1 MSYGVE
7 ADAPMGCPACG
18 EPVVSADRWC
28 EVCGAAL
35 TGPPPTVADPG
46 DTWSSAAA
54 WSAAVAGP
62 GGPDVRVDRWAGGPV
77 PGQSLCPGCGE
88 PTGGADGW
96 CERCAPPWTPARDHR
111 ELVDGPAA
119 AVTDLGSTHWR
130 NEDAVG
136 VRWVE
141 GNPAGFALVVC
152 DGVSVSQDPH
162 LVSQVAVDTALQ
174 VLWEAVATGGDLGA
188 AMVDATAAAQ
198 RAAAAV
204 PYDPSLDIGPGACTF
219 VAAAVRGSVAAFGS
233 VGDSRAYWVDARG
246 AVQIGRDDSL
256 AAELIA
262 SGRLTNSQAMRRPDA
277 HALTRWLGI
286 DSTGAVPSVSVVELP
301 GPGLVVLAS
310 DGLWNYAPTPEA
322 MASLIGPVGAET
334 TIALARRL
342 AEFANAAGGADNIT
356 VAVGPHG
363 VDPLEGR

>member
-1 MSYGVE
+1 
-7 ADAPMGCPACG
+7 
-18 EPVVSADRWC
+18 
-28 EVCGAAL
+28 VCGAAR
-35 TGPPPTVADPG
+35 TGPSPTVAGPG
-46 DTWSSAAA
+46 DGWPSAPA
-54 WSAAVAGP
+54 WSAAAAGL
-62 GGPDVRVDRWAGGPV
+62 GGPEMRVDRWAAGPI
-77 PGQSLCPGCGE
+77 PGQSLCAGCGE
-88 PTGGADGW
+88 PTGTDGW
-96 CERCAPPWTPARDHR
+96 CNRCPPPWSPARDHL
-111 ELVDGPAA
+111 EVVDGPVA
-119 AVTDLGSTHWR
+119 AVSDLGSTHWR

-136 VRWVE
+136 VRWVD
-141 GNPAGFALVVC
+141 GNPGGFALVVC

-188 AMVDATAAAQ
+188 AMVAATAAAQ

-204 PYDPSLDIGPGACTF
+204 PYDPSLDVGPGACTF
-219 VAAAVRGSVAAFGS
+219 VAAAVRGSLAGFAS
-233 VGDSRAYWVDARG
+233 VGDSRAYWVDASG

-262 SGRLTNSQAMRRPDA
+262 SGRFTTSQAMRRADA
-277 HALTRWLGI
+277 HALTRWLGV
-286 DSTGAVPSVSVVELP
+286 DSTGAGPSVTVVELP

-310 DGLWNYAPTPEA
+310 DGLWNYAPTPAA

-342 AEFANAAGGADNIT
+342 AGFANASGGADNIT

-363 VDPLEGR
+363 IDRQEGR

>member
-1 MSYGVE
+1 MSYGDE
-7 ADAPMGCPACG
+7 ADVPMGCPACG
-18 EPVVSADRWC
+18 EPVVWADRWC

-35 TGPPPTVADPG
+35 TGRPPI
-46 DTWSSAAA
+46 
-54 WSAAVAGP
+54 VAGP
-62 GGPDVRVDRWAGGPV
+62 GDAWSSAPAGSAGAPEPADPDVRVDRWAGRPT
-77 PGQSLCPGCGE
+77 PGRPLCPGCGE
-88 PTGGADGW
+88 PDGGADGW
-96 CERCAPPWTPARDHR
+96 CDRCAPPRPPARDHL
-111 ELVDGPAA
+111 EVVDGPVA

-141 GNPAGFALVVC
+141 GRPGGFALVVC

-198 RAAAAV
+198 RAAAAL
-204 PYDPSLDIGPGACTF
+204 PYDPLLDVGPGACTF
-219 VAAAVRGSVAAFGS
+219 VAAVVRGSMAAFGS

-262 SGRLTNSQAMRRPDA
+262 SGRFTTSQAMRRSDA
-277 HALTRWLGI
+277 HTLTRWLGI
-286 DSTGAVPSVSVVELP
+286 DSTGAVPSVTVAQLP

-310 DGLWNYAPTPEA
+310 DGLWNYAPTPDA
-322 MASLIGPVGAET
+322 MATLIGPVGAET

-342 AEFANAAGGADNIT
+342 AGFANASGGADNIS

-363 VDPLEGR
+363 IDRPEGR